1 MQVTGKVV
9 VVTGGGNGIGKA
21 MCEAFHRAGAAKV
34 VVADI
39 DPDGA
44 RAVAT
49 PIGGA
54 AFKCDVGKE
63 KDILH
68 VIEESEHQFGPIALF
83 CSNAGIGGGFDPLSV
98 NAGGSSDEPWQRS
111 WAVHVMAHV
120 YAARH
125 LIPRMKARGGGY
137 FLNTISA
144 AGLLSQVGSP
154 AYSTTKHAA
163 VGFAENLA
171 ISHKA
176 DNIKVSILCPQGVDT
191 NMLRSI
197 PKGPQSGDGDLSPE
211 QVAQDVLKGLEEET
225 FVILPHP
232 QVLGYMR
239 KKTENYDR
247 WICGHGEDPG
257 EDAGELRE
265 VRTQPRWSEAKSGAA
280 ERMRLIRRRSRLSWR
295 RILMRAEKRLSAA
308 FPVCDSLAVVH
319 QAVVEA
325 EPECRA
331 GR

>member
-1 MQVTGKVV
+1 MQVSGKIV
-9 VVTGGGNGIGKA
+9 VVTGGANGIGRA
-21 MCEAFHRAGAAKV
+21 LCEAFHRAGAAKV

-39 DPDGA
+39 DSAAA
-44 RAVAT
+44 RAVAAST
-49 PIGGA
+49 AGA

-63 KDILH
+63 NDILH
-68 VIEESEHQFGPIALF
+68 LIEETERLFGPITLF
-83 CSNAGIGGGFDPLSV
+83 CSNAGIGGGFDPLSD
-98 NAGGSSDEPWQRS
+98 NAGGTSDEPFARS

-125 LIPRMKARGGGY
+125 LVPRMKARGGGY

-163 VGFAENLA
+163 VGFAESLA

-176 DNIKVSILCPQGVDT
+176 DGIRVSILCPQGVDT

-211 QVAQDVLKGLEEET
+211 QVAKDALDGIEQET
-225 FVILPHP
+225 FLILPHP

-239 KKTENYDR
+239 NKTENYDR
-247 WICGHGEDPG
+247 WISGMAKIQAKMREAHG
-257 EDAGELRE
+257 
-265 VRTQPRWSEAKSGAA
+265 K
-280 ERMRLIRRRSRLSWR
+280 
-295 RILMRAEKRLSAA
+295 
-308 FPVCDSLAVVH
+308 
-319 QAVVEA
+319 
-325 EPECRA
+325 
-331 GR
+331 

>member
-1 MQVTGKVV
+1 MQVAGRVV
-9 VVTGGGNGIGKA
+9 VVTGGGNGIGRA
-21 MCEAFHRAGAAKV
+21 MCEAFHQAGAARV

-68 VIEESEHQFGPIALF
+68 VIEETEHPFGPIALF
-83 CSNAGIGGGFDPLSV
+83 YSNAGIRGGFDPPSV
-98 NAGGSSDEPWQRS
+98 NAGGSAAEPWQRG
-111 WAVHVMAHV
+111 WAVHVMADV

-176 DNIKVSILCPQGVDT
+176 HGIRVSILCPQGVDT
-191 NMLRSI
+191 DMLRSI
-197 PKGPQSGDGDLSPE
+197 PKGPQSGDGDLTPE
-211 QVAQDVLKGLEEET
+211 QVANDALKGIEQET

-247 WICGHGEDPG
+247 WISGMAKIQAKMREDFG
-257 EDAGELRE
+257 
-265 VRTQPRWSEAKSGAA
+265 KK
-280 ERMRLIRRRSRLSWR
+280 RRG
-295 RILMRAEKRLSAA
+295 KGGFSAA
-308 FPVCDSLAVVH
+308 F
-319 QAVVEA
+319 
-325 EPECRA
+325 
-331 GR
+331 

>member
-1 MQVTGKVV
+1 MQV
-9 VVTGGGNGIGKA
+9 
-21 MCEAFHRAGAAKV
+21 RAKSWCH
-34 VVADI
+34 
-39 DPDGA
+39 
-44 RAVAT
+44 
-49 PIGGA
+49 GGA
-54 AFKCDVGKE
+54 TASARRCARPFIAQVPPRSCSPISIPMARGRRHADRWGGLKCDVGKE
-63 KDILH
+63 KDVLH
-68 VIEESEHQFGPIALF
+68 VIEETEKQFGPIALF
-83 CSNAGIGGGFDPLSV
+83 CSNAGIGGGFDPLST
-98 NAGGSSDEPWQRS
+98 NAGGTSDEPWSRS

-197 PKGPQSGDGDLSPE
+197 PKGPQSGDGDLTPE
-211 QVAQDVLKGLEEET
+211 QVAQIEESHT
-225 FVILPHP
+225 
-232 QVLGYMR
+232 GRY
-239 KKTENYDR
+239 
-247 WICGHGEDPG
+247 
-257 EDAGELRE
+257 LR
-265 VRTQPRWSEAKSGAA
+265 AA
-280 ERMRLIRRRSRLSWR
+280 LAEGRSH
-295 RILMRAEKRLSAA
+295 AYA
-308 FPVCDSLAVVH
+308 
-319 QAVVEA
+319 
-325 EPECRA
+325 A

>member
-63 KDILH
+63 KDVHH
-68 VIEESEHQFGPIALF
+68 VIEETEHQFGPIALF
-83 CSNAGIGGGFDPLSV
+83 CSNAGI
-98 NAGGSSDEPWQRS
+98 
-111 WAVHVMAHV
+111 
-120 YAARH
+120 
-125 LIPRMKARGGGY
+125 GGY

-197 PKGPQSGDGDLSPE
+197 PKGPQSGDGDLTPE

-247 WICGHGEDPG
+247 WISGM
-257 EDAGELRE
+257 AKIQAKMRE
-265 VRTQPRWSEAKSGAA
+265 SYGK
-280 ERMRLIRRRSRLSWR
+280 
-295 RILMRAEKRLSAA
+295 
-308 FPVCDSLAVVH
+308 
-319 QAVVEA
+319 
-325 EPECRA
+325 
-331 GR
+331 